1 MKGRSQGK
9 WRAARRDKRVRGGP
23 PETWRLGGPPWG
35 RTFSGRGSS
44 RCEGPQIIQDLAH
57 VGNYQ
62 KVSVLG
68 TRAREEADG
77 GSRVGLLNLV
87 NPDILDHNILLR
99 GAVLC
104 TREWLAA
111 SLGSTH

>member
-1 MKGRSQGK
+1 MKPG
-9 WRAARRDKRVRGGP
+9 D
-23 PETWRLGGPPWG
+23 WG
-35 RTFSGRGSS
+35 ASLRKNIPGRGSS
-44 RCEGPQIIQDLAH
+44 RCEGPQIIQNLAH

-68 TRAREEADG
+68 TPSWEEADG
-77 GSRVGLLNLV
+77 GSRVGLFNLV
-87 NPDILDHNILLR
+87 NPDILDQNILLR

-111 SLGSTH
+111 SLGSTHQLPAAALLL